1 MGGKKEKKKI
11 PESWEEAK
19 FAKFSSGSDGS
30 GLEDDEEQD
39 IEDMYH
45 AIEEERDTLFKSDH
59 EFSCESEDE
68 DDKIEV
74 KHARTGT
81 NRKRKRKVDYE
92 EESDEE
98 EAVPFACK
106 KCGHADHPEWILLCD
121 DCEDGWH
128 ASCLRPSLMVI
139 PEGDWFCPACNHKSL
154 LSELGSKLE
163 ELDVLLKKTE
173 AERRRKE
180 RLAFVNKSLSKAL
193 PTSSPSK
200 KNEKKKVEISS
211 ESETSSIDDSEDELL
226 LPRRCRR
233 EVINY
238 NNTEYDDM
246 LKKAIGIEPRA
257 KVAKPVVEEEE
268 EESEEE
274 SDDEEEKDSPGKP
287 KSGQGRGKDIG
298 NHSNE
303 GDDNNEKP
311 KPI

>member
-1 MGGKKEKKKI
+1 MG
-11 PESWEEAK
+11 
-19 FAKFSSGSDGS
+19 D
-30 GLEDDEEQD
+30 EQD
-39 IEDMYH
+39 LEDMYH
-45 AIEEERDTLFKSDH
+45 TIEEERDTLFKSDH
-59 EFSCESEDE
+59 EFGCESEDE

-98 EAVPFACK
+98 DAEPFACK

-211 ESETSSIDDSEDELL
+211 ESETSSSDDSEDELL
-226 LPRRCRR
+226 LPRRCRAQ
-233 EVINY
+233 VNY

-246 LKKAIGIEPRA
+246 LKKAIGIEPRP
-257 KVAKPVVEEEE
+257 KVVKPVVEEEEE

-274 SDDEEEKDSPGKP
+274 SEEEDEEEKDSPG

-298 NHSNE
+298 NHSSE
-303 GDDNNEKP
+303 DEDEDGGTKKP
-311 KPI
+311 KPVKM

>member
-1 MGGKKEKKKI
+1 MG
-11 PESWEEAK
+11 
-19 FAKFSSGSDGS
+19 
-30 GLEDDEEQD
+30 DE
-39 IEDMYH
+39 
-45 AIEEERDTLFKSDH
+45 
-59 EFSCESEDE
+59 
-68 DDKIEV
+68 KIEV

-98 EAVPFACK
+98 EVVPFACK

-139 PEGDWFCPACNHKSL
+139 PEGDWFCPTCNHKSL

-193 PTSSPSK
+193 PTSSPK
-200 KNEKKKVEISS
+200 KSEKKKVEISS
-211 ESETSSIDDSEDELL
+211 ESETSSSDDSEDELL
-226 LPRRCRR
+226 LPRRCRAQ
-233 EVINY
+233 VNY

-274 SDDEEEKDSPGKP
+274 SEDEEKDSPGKP
-287 KSGQGRGKDIG
+287 KSGQGAKGKKKKKKMTDL
-298 NHSNE
+298 NVSDSND
-303 GDDNNEKP
+303 GDSGSDYAPAAKSESSENSDFKP
-311 KPI
+311 GSESEDSG

>member
-1 MGGKKEKKKI
+1 MG
-11 PESWEEAK
+11 
-19 FAKFSSGSDGS
+19 
-30 GLEDDEEQD
+30 
-39 IEDMYH
+39 
-45 AIEEERDTLFKSDH
+45 
-59 EFSCESEDE
+59 SEDE

-139 PEGDWFCPACNHKSL
+139 PEGDWFCPTCNHKSL

-193 PTSSPSK
+193 PTSSPK
-200 KNEKKKVEISS
+200 KSEKKKVEISS
-211 ESETSSIDDSEDELL
+211 ESETTSSDDSEDELL
-226 LPRRCRR
+226 LPRRCRAQ
-233 EVINY
+233 VNY

-246 LKKAIGIEPRA
+246 LKKAIGIEPRP
-257 KVAKPVVEEEE
+257 KVAKPVEAEEEEE
-268 EESEEE
+268 EESEED
-274 SDDEEEKDSPGKP
+274 SDDDEKDSPGKP
-287 KSGQGRGKDIG
+287 RSGQGRGKDIG
-298 NHSNE
+298 NHSSE
-303 GDDNNEKP
+303 DEDEDGGTKKP
-311 KPI
+311 KPVKMKKKVKAKKGAKG